1 MNKILKNL
9 NKKQKE
15 KLKKKKMPDFIE
27 PMLAKLSHDR
37 FYNKDWIYERKLDGE
52 RCLVFKK
59 TKKVELKSRNNKK
72 INISYPEIENALGKI
87 KPDNIILD
95 GEIVAFEGNISSFA
109 KLQNRMNVKSKAKA
123 KATKVKVYFYI
134 FDIIY
139 FDGYDLSDL
148 DLLSRKNIL
157 QKIIKFK
164 DPLRYTSH
172 RINNTKKYYKQAC
185 QKGWEGLIVKK
196 KHSNYVHS
204 RSSDWQKFKC
214 VNEQE
219 FVIGG
224 YTEPQGE
231 RLEFGALLL
240 GYYKNNKLKYA
251 GKVGTGFSDEIL
263 KNLGEKFKKNEQD
276 ESPFTEKINEKNVH
290 WLKPKFVGEVGF
302 TEWTK
307 DNKLRHPRFLGLRR
321 DKPAKKVHK
330 EK

>member
-9 NKKQKE
+9 NKKQKD
-15 KLKKKKMPDFIE
+15 KLKKKKMPDFTE
-27 PMLAKLSHDR
+27 PMLAKLSHER

-59 TKKVELKSRNNKK
+59 RKIAKLKSRNNKK
-72 INISYPEIENALGKI
+72 INVSYPEIEKACGKI

-95 GEIVAFEGNISSFA
+95 GEIVAFEKNISSFA
-109 KLQNRMNVKSKAKA
+109 KLQNRMHVKTKQKAKE
-123 KATKVKVYFYI
+123 TNVKVYYYI

-139 FDGYDLSDL
+139 FNGYDLSNL

-157 QKIIKFK
+157 RKIIKFK
-164 DPLRYTSH
+164 DPLRYTRH
-172 RINNTKKYYKQAC
+172 RVNNTKKYYKQAC

-196 KHSNYVHS
+196 KQGKYVHS
-204 RSSDWQKFKC
+204 RSSNWQKFKC

-224 YTEPQGE
+224 YTEPKGE

-251 GKVGTGFSDEIL
+251 GKVGTGFSDETL
-263 KNLGEKFKKNEQD
+263 KKLGEKFKKNEQD
-276 ESPFTEKINEKNVH
+276 KSPFADDVSEEKVH
-290 WLKPKFVGEVGF
+290 WLKPEFVCQIGF
-302 TEWTK
+302 NEWTK

-321 DKPAKKVHK
+321 DKSPEKVHK